1 MKFNGVG
8 TRLFG
13 RKHHLQRALDFAV
26 VVYSRLGNDEGG
38 VSGSYSPSL
47 DHDLRHSV
55 VLEERLTDDVQ
66 VPMLQLSVLLIVTS
80 CDLGMEFI
88 LCNP

>member
-1 MKFNGVG
+1 MMK
-8 TRLFG
+8 
-13 RKHHLQRALDFAV
+13 A
-26 VVYSRLGNDEGG
+26 G

-55 VLEERLTDDVQ
+55 VLEERLTDDVR

-88 LCNP
+88 LCSP